1 MDGKRLEAIDITHIL
16 FTSSPHSPGATTSM
30 SRSGFL
36 GSMLAYRLAEGE
48 ALATSDVLNLRLID
62 DLGFVV
68 HVVVER
74 RRLGTTL

>member
-1 MDGKRLEAIDITHIL
+1 
-16 FTSSPHSPGATTSM
+16 M

-36 GSMLAYRLAEGE
+36 DSMLAQRLAEGE
-48 ALATSDVLNLRLID
+48 ALTTSDVLNLRLVD

-74 RRLGTTL
+74 RRLGITL